1 MLNCKLSCL
10 VGDSIHIKHININF
24 NNNQRTKLK
33 MHPLVFTS
41 LKCVCI
47 KQFES
52 LQIIK
57 TIFVCINPLKV
68 GSTEND
74 TPTHRARCPTY
85 VSLITNSQFIII
97 RFISVA

>member
-1 MLNCKLSCL
+1 
-10 VGDSIHIKHININF
+10 
-24 NNNQRTKLK
+24 

-52 LQIIK
+52 LQLIK

-68 GSTEND
+68 GSSEND
-74 TPTHRARCPTY
+74 TQNLLTELEFLLMS
-85 VSLITNSQFIII
+85 VQSQFIII